1 VDGLKKGRHRRQLTV
16 FGILLG
22 INALLAALTYL
33 VFPIDQ
39 LTLGQGAPATMPDV
53 PPWVV
58 GLANAGIVLV
68 LYGLL
73 GLAGYWIARR
83 GLGLPGIYREK
94 VGWDSWFAAPML
106 IGFAVGVA
114 VILVD
119 RLFAGLDPA
128 WEGFTHPGFPLS
140 IIASATAG
148 IGEEILFRL
157 FVMSLWA
164 YLLNLALGRFGMRS
178 VALWGGNLIGALAF
192 AAGHL
197 PAAMVLVGAA
207 TPGEIPPVVLAEL
220 LVLNGVMGLAAG
232 WQFMRTGLVAAVGVH
247 FWADI
252 IWHVLWPLL

>member
-1 VDGLKKGRHRRQLTV
+1 VKRSNHRRQLAV
-16 FGILLG
+16 FGVLLG

-33 VFPIDQ
+33 VFPMDQ
-39 LTLGQGAPATMPDV
+39 LAPGQADPTAMPDMPV
-53 PPWVV
+53 WVLA
-58 GLANAGIVLV
+58 LANAGIVLV

-83 GLGLPGIYREK
+83 GLGLPGIFRERA
-94 VGWDSWFAAPML
+94 GWGAWFVAPML

-119 RLFAGLDPA
+119 VLFAGLDPD
-128 WEGFTHPGFPLS
+128 WGGFTHPGFPLS

-164 YLLNLALGRFGMRS
+164 YLLNLVFGRFGMRGA
-178 VALWGGNLIGALAF
+178 ALWGGNLIGALAF

-197 PAAMVLVGAA
+197 PAAMLLVGAA
-207 TPGEIPPVVLAEL
+207 TPGEIPTVVVAEL
-220 LVLNGVMGLAAG
+220 LVLNGVMGLVAG

-252 IWHVLWPLL
+252 LWHVFWPLMS